1 MTNTA
6 LIHIYRFNYKTNYV
20 FIFNKF
26 NLIKIIIYFIKNYLK
41 LYNNR

>member
-26 NLIKIIIYFIKNYLK
+26 NLIKIINILKNLMIF
-41 LYNNR
+41 